1 MAARRLLIVLLVLLG
16 LSTLAAALVPQRTL
30 RDATTTGTT
39 ATRPTT
45 TTPAISE
52 SLPPQ
57 IPIVIGPKKL
67 PLVEAH
73 LGQQFTLLV
82 KSAKPVQ
89 VWIPEFGL
97 FGFAAPKAPARFEL
111 LPQVAGT
118 FGVLFAATSK
128 PAAKIKVVPPSAEK
142 QSKRKP
148 KGKSKGA
155 KSRARGGSGRA

>member
-30 RDATTTGTT
+30 REGTTTGTT

-52 SLPPQ
+52 TLPPQ
-57 IPIVIGPKKL
+57 IPIVIGPKRL
-67 PLVEAH
+67 PLVKAH
-73 LGQQFTLLV
+73 VGQQFTLLV

-89 VWIPEFGL
+89 VSIPEFGL

-111 LPQVAGT
+111 LPQFAGT
-118 FGVLFAATSK
+118 FGVLLAASNA
-128 PAAKIKVVPPSAEK
+128 PAAKLKVLPASAEK
-142 QSKRKP
+142 RTKKKP
-148 KGKSKGA
+148 KGKA
-155 KSRARGGSGRA
+155 KKPRSRARGESGRA